1 MASTAD
7 LPYKMRVTPDNTGLW
22 HIKQTDEA
30 AKKVSELLQEDMEVS
45 SPQAPRL
52 LQRKNTST
60 THIPHHLL
68 ALYGTGAAPSALQ
81 AAYRA
86 NNTYQRPAL
95 APHTPS
101 LAQTQATFH
110 PWPAAARPRFG
121 DEAYYP
127 DFLRFFQA
135 EMKREGGWKNVVGR
149 YLFGLGLGVDKEGD
163 GVGGGGGDELLVRLF
178 AGILHPLIQL
188 MYGVEWGQ
196 EAVVAEGLAQA
207 AVHSGDLGRFLLAA
221 EEKARAAAGG
231 GKEGGVGVL
240 ELMAEIRRDPKLKGA
255 ARDSDPEKI
264 RDGVFAR
271 AREEM
276 IALAARVRVRPD
288 EVEEKTAEMFDAAV
302 YVAAAAAVMK
312 EGKQPKF
319 DFFFMHHVNSS
330 PFFVAINAQD
340 WIPAEAKARLLE
352 WKIRMDL
359 LQYAARGAPEL
370 SVEKLAAYQ
379 PRKPKAGGSLAD
391 IVARLHTYEDDGHS
405 IKLARAAVICR
416 NICKKYEDEGK
427 GWLKVKGD
435 DMWSKVCHLIV
446 DSVEA
451 PGERWLRSCGFD
463 EAWKDVPDI

>member
-7 LPYKMRVTPDNTGLW
+7 LPYKMHVTPDNTGLW

-30 AKKVSELLQEDMEVS
+30 AKKVSELLQEDMEKHHVFF
-45 SPQAPRL
+45 
-52 LQRKNTST
+52 NEDHFHN
-60 THIPHHLL
+60 HIPHHLL
-68 ALYGTGAAPSALQ
+68 ALYGTGAPPTALQ
-81 AAYRA
+81 AAYRT
-86 NNTYQRPAL
+86 NTTYQRPAL
-95 APHTPS
+95 PPHTPS
-101 LAQTQATFH
+101 LTQTQATFH
-110 PWPAAARPRFG
+110 PWPAAARPHFG
-121 DEAYYP
+121 NEAYYP

-135 EMKREGGWKNVVGR
+135 EMRGEGGWRGVVGR
-149 YLFGLGLGVDKEGD
+149 YLFGKDD
-163 GVGGGGGDELLVRLF
+163 DELLVRLF
-178 AGILHPLIQL
+178 AGFLHPLIQL

-207 AVHSGDLGRFLLAA
+207 AVHSGEIGGFLLGA
-221 EEKARAAAGG
+221 EEKA
-231 GKEGGVGVL
+231 KEGKGGEGKGGEGKGEGVL
-240 ELMAEIRRDPKLKGA
+240 ELMAEVRRDAKLRGA
-255 ARDSDPEKI
+255 ARNEDANKVS
-264 RDGVFAR
+264 DGVLAR
-271 AREEM
+271 ARDEM
-276 IALAARVRVRPD
+276 IALAARVRVRPE

-302 YVAAAAAVMK
+302 YVAAAATLLK

-319 DFFFMHHVNSS
+319 DFFLMHHVNAS
-330 PFFVAINAQD
+330 PFFVTINAQD
-340 WIPAEAKARLLE
+340 WIPAEKKARLLE

-379 PRKPKAGGSLAD
+379 PRKPKAGESLAD

-416 NICKKYEDEGK
+416 NICKKYEDEDK

-435 DMWSKVCHLIV
+435 DMWAKVCHLIV

-463 EAWKDVPDI
+463 EAWKFSQRKFGEPDGPKGLK